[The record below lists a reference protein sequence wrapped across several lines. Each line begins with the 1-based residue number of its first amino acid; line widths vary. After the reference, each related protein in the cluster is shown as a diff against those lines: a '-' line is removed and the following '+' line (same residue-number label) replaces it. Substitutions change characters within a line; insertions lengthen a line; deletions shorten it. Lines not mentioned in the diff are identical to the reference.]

1 LRPKGFSG
9 IHPMARESR
18 EHCNIEKFIKDSA
31 VQTMGIGEM
40 TKWKKGGGPPTHE

>member
-18 EHCNIEKFIKDSA
+18 EHSLKEKFIKRFS
-31 VQTMGIGEM
+31 
-40 TKWKKGGGPPTHE
+40 